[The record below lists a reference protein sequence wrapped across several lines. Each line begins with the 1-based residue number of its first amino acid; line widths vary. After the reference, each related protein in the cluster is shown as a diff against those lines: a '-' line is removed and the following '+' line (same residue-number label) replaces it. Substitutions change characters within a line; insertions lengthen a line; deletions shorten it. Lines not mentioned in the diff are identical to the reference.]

1 MELQEDAT
9 HLHLQFQPKT
19 KLRYPFNIVPFPYIR
34 TLEVSCSR
42 ESNSNLFR
50 SFYNL
55 QHRKSYTI
63 NFKRGKT
70 KVISANILI
79 YFQSYIPLPI

>member
-42 ESNSNLFR
+42 ESNSNIFR
-50 SFYNL
+50 SFIIYNTERAI
-55 QHRKSYTI
+55 QSTSRE
-63 NFKRGKT
+63 GKH
-70 KVISANILI
+70 K
-79 YFQSYIPLPI
+79 